1 MKTSKFA
8 FPNGLVQK
16 FQIDLSFGFRQIW
29 PRKSIWFLD
38 RKQAV
43 LVFKNTDLKKP
54 ENLHLCKEVS
64 PSFW

>member
-29 PRKSIWFLD
+29 PRKSIWLLS
-38 RKQAV
+38 RQE
-43 LVFKNTDLKKP
+43 T
-54 ENLHLCKEVS
+54 S
-64 PSFW
+64 RS